1 MKLYKIPKSINSKNI
16 YTSNLNVAAY
26 VRVSTI
32 YENQIFSYDSQIR
45 YYENVISKNNNW
57 NLVKIYAD
65 YGISGTSI
73 NKRKEFQ
80 TMINDSLEGKIDV
93 IITKSISRFA
103 RNSEDLLKIVR
114 LLRNNNVGVYFEE
127 EKIFTLRMESEFL
140 LTVLAS
146 VAQQESLNTSNH
158 IKLGRVAM
166 MKEGKLNNGKKRYG
180 YDIVDGKLIINKA
193 EAKIVKKVF
202 KLYCDGYSS
211 LKIADLLNKRKIPN
225 VRNSKWDSGLVR
237 YMLSNELY
245 IGSLVQRKRK
255 KIFVDGKYKTIASN
269 DDEKYIIENNHD
281 AIISKEIF
289 KRVQEI
295 LQINNPRNNCSIEK
309 RKELID
315 NLYCGYCNHK
325 INLTKYN
332 NKNAFYECNNTNDK
346 SSRNIKDELI
356 ENAFIQSLKKLLRD
370 KYRKEIINNI
380 MTESKVHNDI
390 KNKLKSLYLEQ
401 SILMDK
407 YIDKKINISDMK
419 NVNNRINE
427 KIEIFK
433 EKLTN
438 IDNLKEEKTRLLS
451 TIKNLFFVLDN
462 EINNLDKFDR
472 ELYSRIID
480 ITIIGGHSEKGTAL
494 PYMVRF
500 IYNNKE
506 ELFDRDKVEY
516 LETLKLP
523 TDKTYKILDFRNNY
537 EFTTNINHNRKK
549 IKGMRVTFE
558 IVR

>member
-1 MKLYKIPKSINSKNI
+1 MELYKIPKSINSKNI

-32 YENQIFSYDSQIR
+32 YENQIFSYDSQIK
-45 YYENVISKNNNW
+45 YYENIISKNNNW

-80 TMINDSLEGKIDV
+80 TMINDSLEGKIDI

-255 KIFVDGKYKTIASN
+255 KIFLDGKYKTIASN

-281 AIISKEIF
+281 AIISKEVF
-289 KRVQEI
+289 KKVQEI
-295 LQINNPRNNCSIEK
+295 LQNNNPRNNCSNQN

-332 NKNAFYECNNTNDK
+332 NKSAFYECNNINDK

-356 ENAFIQSLKKLLRD
+356 ENAFIESLKKLLRD
-370 KYRKEIINNI
+370 KYRKETINNI

-407 YIDKKINISDMK
+407 YIDKKINICDMK
-419 NVNNRINE
+419 NANNRINE
-427 KIEIFK
+427 KIEKFK
-433 EKLTN
+433 EKLDK

-472 ELYSRIID
+472 ELYSRLID
-480 ITIIGGHSEKGTAL
+480 ITIIGGHSEKGTTL

-506 ELFDRDKVEY
+506 ELFERDKMEY

-549 IKGMRVTFE
+549 IKGMRITFE

>member
-32 YENQIFSYDSQIR
+32 YENQIFSYESQIK
-45 YYENVISKNNNW
+45 YYENIISKNNNW

-93 IITKSISRFA
+93 IITKSISSFA

-255 KIFVDGKYKTIASN
+255 KIFVDGKYKTIA
-269 DDEKYIIENNHD
+269 
-281 AIISKEIF
+281 
-289 KRVQEI
+289 V
-295 LQINNPRNNCSIEK
+295 L
-309 RKELID
+309 
-315 NLYCGYCNHK
+315 
-325 INLTKYN
+325 
-332 NKNAFYECNNTNDK
+332 
-346 SSRNIKDELI
+346 
-356 ENAFIQSLKKLLRD
+356 
-370 KYRKEIINNI
+370 
-380 MTESKVHNDI
+380 
-390 KNKLKSLYLEQ
+390 
-401 SILMDK
+401 
-407 YIDKKINISDMK
+407 K
-419 NVNNRINE
+419 NV
-427 KIEIFK
+427 
-433 EKLTN
+433 
-438 IDNLKEEKTRLLS
+438 
-451 TIKNLFFVLDN
+451 
-462 EINNLDKFDR
+462 
-472 ELYSRIID
+472 
-480 ITIIGGHSEKGTAL
+480 
-494 PYMVRF
+494 
-500 IYNNKE
+500 
-506 ELFDRDKVEY
+506 
-516 LETLKLP
+516 
-523 TDKTYKILDFRNNY
+523 RN
-537 EFTTNINHNRKK
+537 
-549 IKGMRVTFE
+549 
-558 IVR
+558 